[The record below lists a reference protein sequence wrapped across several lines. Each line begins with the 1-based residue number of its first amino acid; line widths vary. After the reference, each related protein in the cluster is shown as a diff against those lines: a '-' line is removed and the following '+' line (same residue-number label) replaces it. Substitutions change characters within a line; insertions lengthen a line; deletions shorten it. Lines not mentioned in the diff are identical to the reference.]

1 MNTFDKSLFDES
13 ISRRGL
19 IRANISHRPSEEMD
33 LDFSLTIAPNE
44 MRKIMENATL
54 TSTTFFGN
62 QSALGSQSN
71 ISTIGRQ
78 KTDLLYTQFLEVIQ
92 SKTNDSEIFETVQDL
107 ILTLTNTIE
116 EMETS
121 NKKVM
126 RNHWLREE
134 ENTWK
139 LLFCLYKDRLIA
151 QKENLE
157 IEDLPLVNSEKTI
170 VEHLYLSEYYLI
182 FRKLL

>member
-1 MNTFDKSLFDES
+1 MNTFEKSLFDES

-33 LDFSLTIAPNE
+33 LDFSLTIA
-44 MRKIMENATL
+44 L
-54 TSTTFFGN
+54 
-62 QSALGSQSN
+62 
-71 ISTIGRQ
+71 
-78 KTDLLYTQFLEVIQ
+78 
-92 SKTNDSEIFETVQDL
+92 
-107 ILTLTNTIE
+107 
-116 EMETS
+116 
-121 NKKVM
+121 M